1 MTHRCVC
8 PDARQDACPDAR
20 QDVRKPALTQD
31 FYAGARPGIGAR
43 AVGLSLMLAWSVSWL
58 PACSS
63 DASSDDATPVDLGP
77 PAPDLLL
84 PDLEGLDMAT
94 SLSRGLILALQ
105 ADLRG
110 SWDGF
115 TSTLELSTGGCP
127 NLYTA
132 NPEENDLLSTYWSDS
147 CYTDGGLR
155 FEGELGWESSA
166 SIDYFSE
173 DGLDY
178 AEYGDRTLAGSASV
192 EEFNARVYAFTG
204 EGSDSFYR
212 SVSPDAESWTYSSQ
226 IDGTIQGAFS
236 FEESDLFTGGLR
248 ESLYLNYSRG
258 SVDRLTVRGDVFLLD
273 ETIDRFDSVSMDFT
287 LYGQVGAPPGTC
299 VLEPFGFM
307 GMRDT
312 SAYWYEVIFLPIG
325 GEDGSASSPDCDGCG
340 TLFVRGVEQETP
352 ICLDM
357 EAFWPLL
364 TSPDRT
370 DYVYSSRL

>member
-1 MTHRCVC
+1 MS
-8 PDARQDACPDAR
+8 
-20 QDVRKPALTQD
+20 LN
-31 FYAGARPGIGAR
+31 RPSR
-43 AVGLSLMLAWSVSWL
+43 GLSARSALALAGMLLLLS
-58 PACSS
+58 ACGS
-63 DASSDDATPVDLGP
+63 DSTDPDATPVDLGP

-84 PDLEGLDMAT
+84 PDLEGLDMTTA
-94 SLSRGLILALQ
+94 LSRGLILALQ

-115 TSTLELSTGGCP
+115 TQTMSLSTGGCP
-127 NLYTA
+127 NQYVG
-132 NPEENDLLSTYWSDS
+132 NPEEDDLLASYWSDS

-155 FEGELGWESSA
+155 FEGELGWESTA
-166 SIDYFSE
+166 AIDYFSE

-178 AEYGDRTLAGSASV
+178 AEYGERSLSGSGSV
-192 EEFNARVYAFTG
+192 EEFNSRVFAFTG
-204 EGSDSFYR
+204 EGEDSFYR
-212 SVSPDAESWTYSSQ
+212 AVSPEAESWTYSSQ
-226 IDGTIQGAFS
+226 LDGTVQGALS
-236 FEESDLFTGGLR
+236 FEEGDLFTGGLR

-258 SVDRLTVRGDVFLLD
+258 AVDRLTVRGDVFLLD

-287 LYGQVGAPPGTC
+287 LYGEAGAPPGTC
-299 VLEPFGFM
+299 LLEPFGFM

-325 GEDGSASSPDCDGCG
+325 GEEGSASSPDCDGCG

-352 ICLDM
+352 VCLDL

-364 TSPDRT
+364 SSPERV